1 MADQGA
7 VAEFRVILFG
17 RETRSRSA
25 AGFAA
30 ATSVP
35 SAASAALALLAATD
49 SLPLRSTQHVRCDAR
64 HRFHVK
70 QQVICARPTR
80 GPRREGS
87 ADFADLKPRPGP
99 ARAHFSRP
107 RSEDLFARTSSVSGI
122 RPGLAALVGHEAEG
136 RRAILVC

>member
-64 HRFHVK
+64 HRFHVTSDLRNPPG
-70 QQVICARPTR
+70 VLDVR
-80 GPRREGS
+80 GLRG
-87 ADFADLKPRPGP
+87 DFADLKPRPGP

-107 RSEDLFARTSSVSGI
+107 RSEDLFAKTSSVSGI